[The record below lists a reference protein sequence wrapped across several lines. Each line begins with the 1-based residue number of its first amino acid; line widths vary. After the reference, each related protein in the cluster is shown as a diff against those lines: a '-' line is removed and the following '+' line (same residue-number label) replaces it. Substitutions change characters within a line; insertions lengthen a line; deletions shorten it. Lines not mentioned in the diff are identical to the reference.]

1 MNRPSRPRKA
11 RVVLKN
17 VVFTSNGTPRIDV
30 QIRADSSST
39 TTDSP
44 PSPMDQTV
52 ANHAD
57 TANGCE
63 RAPSPRSR
71 TDSTSPPRAWS
82 QPSSPPPVEPTLLP
96 AMTPPHSP
104 VRPTSPTPSLVQLDL
119 MDACAI
125 PPPCSVVGSPRHMA
139 SDSESTTEDDEVSA
153 YASCAEDSLREV
165 EPLSER
171 LARLDVFV
179 RQLHARSESAFDD
192 LVKRVPP
199 DRTRSP
205 SIQTERLGRRTEAPN
220 DRTDSRAPSG
230 EA

>member
-1 MNRPSRPRKA
+1 MNRPSRPRTA
-11 RVVLKN
+11 RVLLRN

-39 TTDSP
+39 TMDSP
-44 PSPMDQTV
+44 PSPVEQTV
-52 ANHAD
+52 VNNTDATKD
-57 TANGCE
+57 RE

-82 QPSSPPPVEPTLLP
+82 QPSSPPPPMGPIT
-96 AMTPPHSP
+96 AMTQPQSP
-104 VRPTSPTPSLVQLDL
+104 VRPTSPTPSLMQLDL
-119 MDACAI
+119 MDACPI
-125 PPPCSVVGSPRHMA
+125 PPPCSAIGSPRHME
-139 SDSESTTEDDEVSA
+139 SDSESTMEDDDELA
-153 YASCAEDSLREV
+153 YASCGEDSFREV

-179 RQLHARSESAFDD
+179 RRLHARSERAFDD

-199 DRTRSP
+199 DRTRPP
-205 SIQTERLGRRTEAPN
+205 SMQTERLGRHTEAPN